1 MSVTALDA
9 EIVNK
14 LTKVPA
20 LISFQSGSQNRHK
33 ANEQINKQES
43 YQMVVMCEGN

>member
-14 LTKVPA
+14 PTKVPA
-20 LISFQSGSQNRHK
+20 LISFQSGIQSRHK
-33 ANEQINKQES
+33 TNEQINKQES
-43 YQMVVMCEGN
+43 YQMVVMYEGN